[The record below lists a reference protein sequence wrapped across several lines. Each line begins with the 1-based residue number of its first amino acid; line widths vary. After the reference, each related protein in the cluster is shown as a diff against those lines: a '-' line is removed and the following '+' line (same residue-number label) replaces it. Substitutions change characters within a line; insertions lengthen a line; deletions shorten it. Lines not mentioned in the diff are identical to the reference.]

1 MSFANNIENKNELLG
16 GKKLKVK
23 YIPGGNFMQMSA
35 SEESCEDTS
44 WGSGGFFKLEKSV
57 IAALNV
63 ADDIAVL
70 EEGEMTKS
78 ELKKLKKK
86 MKIEKRRR
94 FNEDKKGKVKDERK
108 GKVKEEKR
116 EMVSKY
122 AGLWRMKD
130 GAKVFCSFLSL
141 SVHKS
146 FLFVVLI
153 NHPGHSSAQGVCDLQ
168 LCVCIRPWTS

>member
-35 SEESCEDTS
+35 SEEVCEDTS

-130 GAKVFCSFLSL
+130 GAKVFYSFVLFYHSLYTNHFCLLS
-141 SVHKS
+141 
-146 FLFVVLI
+146 
-153 NHPGHSSAQGVCDLQ
+153 
-168 LCVCIRPWTS
+168 W